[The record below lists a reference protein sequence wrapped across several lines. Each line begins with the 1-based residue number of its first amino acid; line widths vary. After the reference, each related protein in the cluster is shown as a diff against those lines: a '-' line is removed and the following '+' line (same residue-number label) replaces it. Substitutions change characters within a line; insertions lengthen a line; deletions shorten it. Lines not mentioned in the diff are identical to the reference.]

1 MARSRNRYSRA
12 QMRAKYRKP
21 RRKGSSRW
29 FYGLLAAIV
38 ALGVAGVVFLR
49 PNSSAANVAPAPAD
63 PTTGAAG
70 NHWHTAF
77 GVNICGQWL
86 PNPPTFETASD
97 NPNVRVG
104 IHTHGDGYIHIHPYT
119 RSEGG
124 HHATLGRFFGYGGW
138 SVSDTSVNAWT
149 GPTADPAKKSWS
161 NGDKCPPGTPDAG
174 RTGVLRWTIDCQVKK
189 GDPSNYQLKDQQ
201 VLAIAFIPEALPIPV
216 TPNAAIAP
224 AADSGTTGSPTAT
237 AACKPSSVN
246 NPGVPD
252 TALPPATATP
262 PSTAASGTTTPSS

>member
-29 FYGLLAAIV
+29 FYALLATIIV
-38 ALGVAGVVFLR
+38 LGVAGVIFLR
-49 PNSSAANVAPAPAD
+49 PDTSAANVAPAPSD
-63 PTTGAAG
+63 PATGAPG
-70 NHWHTAF
+70 DHWHTAF

-86 PNPPTFETASD
+86 ANPPTFETSTS

-104 IHTHGDGYIHIHPYT
+104 IHTHGDGYIHIHPFT

-124 HHATLGRFFGYGGW
+124 HNATLGRFFGYGGW
-138 SVSDTSVNAWT
+138 GVSDTSVDAWT
-149 GPTADPAKKSWS
+149 GPAADPTKKSWS
-161 NGDKCPPGTPDAG
+161 NGDKCPAGTPDAG
-174 RTGVLRWTIDCQVKK
+174 RAGVLKWSIDCKAKK
-189 GDPSNYQLKDQQ
+189 GDPSSYRLRDQQ
-201 VLAIAFIPEALPIPV
+201 VLAIAFIPAALPIPV

-224 AADSGTTGSPTAT
+224 AKDQSAASSAVAT
-237 AACKPSSVN
+237 SACKPSAAN

-252 TALPPATATP
+252 TSLAPATSTP
-262 PSTAASGTTTPSS
+262 PPSAASGSTPTS